1 MQENVN
7 KLMEALRADGGLVSR
22 ISGLTDLEEVVKAL
36 REAGIE
42 VTGEEVAEA
51 AEAFRKDTAERTD
64 AVKVDDDELEAV
76 AGGIRHVRC
85 DVFWYN
91 V

>member
-7 KLMEALRADGGLVSR
+7 KLMEALRADGSLVSR

-51 AEAFRKDTAERTD
+51 AEASRKE
-64 AVKVDDDELEAV
+64 
-76 AGGIRHVRC
+76 
-85 DVFWYN
+85 
-91 V
+91 